1 MQLTFTAA
9 VLAVA
14 GTGFALPQGTL
25 FGRADS
31 STAAPPALSMDMF
44 KTEKYARPLSLNEA
58 QSGVN
63 ATISS
68 MHDVADIKDA
78 LQKLPTLHVPD
89 KIADILPPD
98 VVDGVKNVL
107 EELNLPVPE
116 GIKIPT
122 LDSVKLPFTAR
133 ELDEELEKF
142 EALEKRQGTCSN
154 VRIRTEWDSYSDS
167 DRQAYIDAIKCLQR
181 NGPSGQFSQSR
192 SRYEDLVALHQRL
205 TPNVHGNAKF
215 LLWHR
220 YYLWTFEQ
228 MLRSDCGFNRNLPW
242 FDETRYAG
250 RFAQSSVFSSRWF
263 GSINVGG
270 QCVTDGQF
278 ANLGLNVG
286 PGQGNQPHCLSRN
299 NDDSKT
305 INCGNAM
312 VDACNSRSSY
322 ADMAAC
328 AEGGAH
334 AWGHNGIGAV
344 MSDVYAS
351 PGDPVFFLHHAF
363 IDRNFRIWQN
373 RFGQNVVGGTDV
385 SGNAITTRTGINV
398 YGFRPDTNVGAI
410 LNTQGPALCYRYN
423 Y

>member
-1 MQLTFTAA
+1 MHLSFTAA

-14 GTGFALPQGTL
+14 GTGFALPQNSA
-25 FGRADS
+25 RADPVA
-31 STAAPPALSMDMF
+31 STQPPPALPMANF
-44 KTEKYARPLSLNEA
+44 HTEKWARPLTLDEA
-58 QSGVN
+58 QAGKN

-68 MHDVADIKDA
+68 MTNVADIKDA
-78 LQKLPTLHVPD
+78 LEKMPNLHVPD
-89 KIADILPPD
+89 KLEDVLPPS
-98 VVDGVKNVL
+98 VVDGVKDVL
-107 EELNLPVPE
+107 DELSIPISSSIVLP
-116 GIKIPT
+116 
-122 LDSVKLPFTAR
+122 LTAR

-142 EALEKRQGTCSN
+142 ENLEKRQGTCSS
-154 VRIRTEWDSYSDS
+154 VRIRQEWDSYSDS
-167 DRQAYIDAIKCLQR
+167 DRQAFISAIRCLQTNR
-181 NGPSGQFSQSR
+181 PSGQFAASQ

-205 TPNVHGNAKF
+205 TPNIHGNAKF

-250 RFAQSSVFSSRWF
+250 RFAQSSIFSSRWF

-270 QCVTDGQF
+270 NCVTDGQF
-278 ANLGLNVG
+278 ANLALNIG
-286 PGQGNQPHCLSRN
+286 PGTGNSRHCLSRN
-299 NDDSKT
+299 NDDSST
-305 INCGNAM
+305 INTGNSM
-312 VDACNSRSSY
+312 VDACNGRSSY

-373 RFGQNVVGGTDV
+373 RFGQNVVGGNDV
-385 SGNAITTRTGINV
+385 SGNAITTNTNINV
-398 YGFRPDTNVGAI
+398 YGFRPDVRVGAI

>member
-9 VLAVA
+9 ILAVA
-14 GTGFALPQGTL
+14 GSGYAMPRAAPQAAPG
-25 FGRADS
+25 A
-31 STAAPPALSMDMF
+31 AAPPPLPMDMF
-44 KTEKYARPLSLNEA
+44 ATEKWARPLSLDEA

-68 MHDVADIKDA
+68 MHSAADIKDA
-78 LQKLPTLHVPD
+78 LEKLPTLHVPD
-89 KIADILPPD
+89 KIAEILPPSIVED
-98 VVDGVKNVL
+98 VKNVL
-107 EELNLPVPE
+107 DELNIPVPS
-116 GIKIPT
+116 GVADVI
-122 LDSVKLPFTAR
+122 SNVKLPFTAR

-142 EALEKRQGTCSN
+142 EALEKRQGTCGN
-154 VRIRTEWDSYSDS
+154 VRIRQEWDSYSDN
-167 DRQAYIDAIKCLQR
+167 DRQAYINSIRCLQR
-181 NGPSGQFSQSR
+181 NAPSGQFPASR

-228 MLRSDCGFNRNLPW
+228 MLRSDCGFDRALPW

-250 RFAQSSVFSSRWF
+250 RFSQSSIFSARWF
-263 GSINVGG
+263 GSINIGG
-270 QCVTDGQF
+270 RCVTDGQF
-278 ANLGLNVG
+278 ANLALNVG
-286 PGQGNQPHCLSRN
+286 PGTGNTPHCLSRN
-299 NDDSKT
+299 NDDSRT
-305 INCGNAM
+305 ANTGSAM
-312 VDACNSRSSY
+312 VDACNQRSSY

-385 SGNAITTRTGINV
+385 SGNSVGTNTNINV
-398 YGFRPDTNVGAI
+398 YGFRPDVRVGAI